1 MSIPSGNKL
10 PPQRLQ
16 IVPSVKNRY
25 RRTIKRKPF
34 LILFAIILCAD
45 FILLG
50 DPRYQWHRWQ
60 ATYLESRHQY
70 SQALA
75 ELKAALSINSSHAYD
90 YSRLARIYDDLGQDQ
105 AAVQAISTEISMER
119 FPMDYSASLSVRAY
133 YHDKARQIP
142 EAIADYTSSIAW
154 AGKAQTDHY
163 YFKLR
168 TIKYSLRN
176 RMMDYYRSKR
186 YRDAISDARQLS
198 EMDPDDESV
207 VAALAKYEVAAGDL
221 ASAEIDAQK
230 AIKLDPKDENAYYD
244 LSSVYELRHQYGNA
258 LSVDDREIQALPNS
272 PNAYGNHGWFEYKL
286 GNYDVA
292 ISDSRKALS
301 LHPQSPDYIYFNIGL
316 VYAVQGNWA
325 SAKEAY
331 QEAFRHSPA
340 KDLRP
345 PHDDVLEALK
355 LSPHNTALQQAD
367 LLFRMQKA

>member
-75 ELKAALSINSSHAYD
+75 ELKAALSINSSHSYD

-154 AGKAQTDHY
+154 AGKAQTDHH

-176 RMMDYYRSKR
+176 RMNDYYHSKK

-230 AIKLDPKDENAYYD
+230 AIQLNPKDENAYYD

-272 PNAYGNHGWFEYKL
+272 PDAYGNHGWFEYKL
-286 GNYDVA
+286 GNYDAA